1 MKMGEYVA
9 LSNLKSG
16 TDNANQSGAWL
27 VTSSNMPFQRFEYC
41 QPGCGCKNTSHGAI
55 HTLMAEDSGRGGV
68 RPGWEILLAH
78 YKNVNGHKYIEQ
90 MANKLRPE
98 NGTGDSRYGVNSG
111 AFDQLGWNTLM
122 LYQ

>member
-1 MKMGEYVA
+1 
-9 LSNLKSG
+9 
-16 TDNANQSGAWL
+16 
-27 VTSSNMPFQRFEYC
+27 MPFQRFEYC

-78 YKNVNGHKYIEQ
+78 YKNVSGHKYIEQ

-98 NGTGDSRYGVNSG
+98 CGSGDSRYGVNSG

-122 LYQ
+122 LYQE